1 MVKLTYRKRDRIA
14 DMNRSTIEVKKQH
27 SNGDHQNEKT
37 KLKMKS
43 GIVRILKL
51 INILIHLALFFGCWC
66 VFFYDKGIDASL
78 PFQCFSSLILY
89 FVLLVLLDR
98 IYNAFDVGLSRISEL
113 MYSNELSSVIASAVV
128 YMLMTLE
135 WLQLPNI
142 LFLLLLWGVQLGWNC
157 LWAYVANYIF
167 FFIHQP
173 KRTVIVYRNK
183 NDLHKLH
190 QLTKYKNRF
199 TVEKTVENPSN
210 ITQLLSEIEGYDVV
224 FAVGLNATLR
234 NGLAKHC
241 VESGVQG
248 YIEPKVGDIILT
260 GAKVVQS
267 FSIPIL
273 HVRPSSPP
281 PEYLFAKR
289 GMDILLSL
297 VLIMLTWPI
306 MVVVAIVIKA
316 YDKGPVLYK
325 QIRLTQNGREFEI
338 LKFRSMR
345 VDAEKNGIAQL
356 STGEKDDR
364 VTPVGRVIRACRI
377 DELPQVFNILRG
389 DMTIVGPRPERPEIA
404 AVYEKTLPAFRLRL
418 QVKAGLTGYAQVYG
432 RYNTQ
437 PYDKLQMDLMYINR
451 MSFAED
457 LRLILA
463 TVKIL
468 FLKESTQG
476 VDNRT
481 LTAMSADC
489 EDEIKTA

>member
-1 MVKLTYRKRDRIA
+1 
-14 DMNRSTIEVKKQH
+14 MNRSTIGVAKQR
-27 SNGDHQNEKT
+27 NIGDHQDNKI
-37 KLKMKS
+37 KQNMKH
-43 GIVRILKL
+43 GIIRILKL
-51 INILIHLALFFGCWC
+51 INILVHLVLFFVCWYVC
-66 VFFYDKGIDASL
+66 FYDKGADTNL
-78 PFQCFSSLILY
+78 HFQCFSSLVLY

-98 IYNAFDVGLSRISEL
+98 IYNAFDVGLSRVSEL
-113 MYSNELSSVIASAVV
+113 TYSNELSSVIAGTIV
-128 YMLMTLE
+128 YMLMALE
-135 WLQLPNI
+135 RLQLPNI
-142 LFLLLLWGVQLGWNC
+142 HFLLLLWAIQLGWNC
-157 LWAYVANYIF
+157 LWAYVANYF
-167 FFIHQP
+167 YFSIHQP

-183 NDLHKLH
+183 NDLYKLQ
-190 QLTKYKNRF
+190 QLIKYKKRF

-210 ITQLLSEIEGYDVV
+210 ITQLLSGIEGYDVV

-234 NGLAKHC
+234 NGLAKYC

-260 GAKVVQS
+260 GANVVQS

-273 HVRPSSPP
+273 HVRPASPP

-289 GMDILLSL
+289 VMDILFSL
-297 VLIMLTWPI
+297 VLIMFTWPI
-306 MVVVAIVIKA
+306 MIVAAIVIKA
-316 YDKGPVLYK
+316 YDKGPVFYK

-404 AVYEKTLPAFRLRL
+404 AVYEKTLPAFRMRL

-437 PYDKLQMDLMYINR
+437 PYDKLQMDLIYINR

-457 LRLILA
+457 LRLIFA
-463 TVKIL
+463 TVKVL
-468 FLKESTQG
+468 FLKESTAGITVQTDAQQDTQYKDMA
-476 VDNRT
+476 V
-481 LTAMSADC
+481 
-489 EDEIKTA
+489 